1 MMKETILNI
10 VARAISFLFFPL
22 FMPLYGL
29 TLLFQIP
36 LFSFFPRQYVIISYY
51 FVILLCVLLPFFS
64 YWLMAKLNI
73 ISSAK
78 MLDKKDRFFPMFV
91 TALFFFGCAF
101 MLCRYAMPLFIINLL
116 SAVSIAIL
124 ITAFVSIKW
133 KISAHLTGIGGLIA
147 SIFMV
152 SLSTSVNSS
161 LVISIAIL
169 CAGLLAAARLQL
181 NRHTP
186 MQLIAGFLNGIICVS
201 VFSLLNWGAL
211 MRRIACFIF

>member
-1 MMKETILNI
+1 MKDTILNI
-10 VARAISFLFFPL
+10 FARAISFLLFPL

-36 LFSFFPRQYVIISYY
+36 LFSFFPRQYVVISYY
-51 FVILLCVLLPFFS
+51 FVVLMCVLMPLFS

-73 ISSAK
+73 ITSAK
-78 MLDKKDRFFPMFV
+78 MLDKKDRFYPMFV

-116 SAVSIAIL
+116 GAVSVAIL
-124 ITAFVSIKW
+124 ITAIVSVKW

-147 SIFMV
+147 SIFIV
-152 SLSTSVNSS
+152 SLSTNVNSS
-161 LVISIAIL
+161 LVMCIAIL
-169 CAGLLAAARLQL
+169 SAGLLAAARLQL

-186 MQLIAGFLNGIICVS
+186 MQLVVGFLNGIFCVS
-201 VFSLLNWGAL
+201 VFSLFNWGML
-211 MRRIACFIF
+211 MRRLSCFVF